1 MLTSVNPQRA
11 EVTVHTIP
19 KRQALLLARQAGI
32 VLPVALFAL
41 FAATILTLAFVKAN
55 TISLRV
61 GGASVVTAETQAA
74 AELQLSH
81 FFTRNPPDPD
91 DGRWSRN
98 GTPCD
103 TPPGIGGPTAFD
115 CNPIAGAS
123 LPPGVVAAIPT
134 PRYIDCGNP
143 PRSDM
148 PNSFRYKFNYYQ
160 IATSTENAAFGSR
173 AGVNGG
179 VARLIV
185 VPCP

>member
-1 MLTSVNPQRA
+1 MPTRDNPNRTAASVHPRRA
-11 EVTVHTIP
+11 
-19 KRQALLLARQAGI
+19 QSGI

-41 FAATILTLAFVKAN
+41 FAATILTLAFVKAT

-81 FFTRNPPDPD
+81 FFARNPTDPD
-91 DGRWSRN
+91 DGRWSRF

-103 TPPGIGGPTAFD
+103 TPPGTGGPTLFD

-123 LPPGVVAAIPT
+123 LPPGAVADPPAV
-134 PRYIDCGNP
+134 RYLDCGNP
-143 PRSDM
+143 PRSGS
-148 PNSFRYKFNYYQ
+148 PTQNSSKIRFNYYQ
-160 IATSTENAAFGSR
+160 TTTNVNNDTYGSR

-179 VARLIV
+179 VAKLIV
-185 VPCP
+185 VKCP

>member
-1 MLTSVNPQRA
+1 MN
-11 EVTVHTIP
+11 TIP
-19 KRQALLLARQAGI
+19 KKQAPSRDRQAGI

-55 TISLRV
+55 MISLRV

-103 TPPGIGGPTAFD
+103 PLPGTGGPTAFD

-123 LPPGVVAAIPT
+123 LPPGVVAATPT

-143 PRSDM
+143 PRSENA
-148 PNSFRYKFNYYQ
+148 NSYKYKFNYYQ
-160 IATSTENAAFGSR
+160 IATATENAAFGSR